1 MQKLAYIQL
10 LQSCITRDYLITMIH
25 SPIQSVNPVFWEK
38 SRKVNRVLSL
48 SVLQQRHIRNY
59 YNHTHLDQAYN
70 GEVWLGITNAASL
83 QLSGPPGAI

>member
-1 MQKLAYIQL
+1 MNGRMNKCIAGWRTVL
-10 LQSCITRDYLITMIH
+10 LLT
-25 SPIQSVNPVFWEK
+25 
-38 SRKVNRVLSL
+38 L

-70 GEVWLGITNAASL
+70 GEVWLSITNAASL

>member
-1 MQKLAYIQL
+1 MAGWRTVL
-10 LQSCITRDYLITMIH
+10 LLT
-25 SPIQSVNPVFWEK
+25 
-38 SRKVNRVLSL
+38 L

-70 GEVWLGITNAASL
+70 GEVWLSITNAASL